1 MLKKIFILGSI
12 IPIAYSCIKPYACE
26 CEHVY
31 TSPVQKSHILVYASK
46 KNKEEACSKNNKDTS
61 VVCKVKE

>member
-1 MLKKIFILGSI
+1 MFKRLFIFSSLLIFT
-12 IPIAYSCIKPYACE
+12 YSCIKPYACE
-26 CEHVY
+26 CEYIY

-46 KNKEEACSKNNKDTS
+46 KNKEKACSAQDKDTS